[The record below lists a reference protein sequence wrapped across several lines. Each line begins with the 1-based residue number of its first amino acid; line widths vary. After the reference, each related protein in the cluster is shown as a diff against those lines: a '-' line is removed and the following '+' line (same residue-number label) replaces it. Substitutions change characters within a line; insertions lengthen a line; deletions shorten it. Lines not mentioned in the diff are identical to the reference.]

1 MATSAQ
7 KKAELKFRTGEEIQI
22 EWLAELVT
30 VYNDFVLVKPI
41 EIPVSAT
48 IVESEHWKQNPNRAI
63 VVAVGEGRIVNGML
77 LPIACKT
84 GDMVYITKYGED
96 VNVEGVKL
104 QLVHAAEVK
113 FGWNKK

>member
-7 KKAELKFRTGEEIQI
+7 KRAAAAEPTELTIEE
-22 EWLAELVT
+22 LGALVS

-63 VVAVGEGRIVNGML
+63 VVAVGEGRVVGGL
-77 LPIACKT
+77 LLSIGCRPGET
-84 GDMVYITKYGED
+84 VYITKYGED

-104 QLVHAAEVK
+104 QLVHASEVK
-113 FGWNKK
+113 FGWK